1 MRDQTHPEDAL
12 KDKEIK
18 GSVGDNLKCFFEPF
32 SLLMKGFFMNKN
44 ALFFVIFLDQ
54 S

>member
-1 MRDQTHPEDAL
+1 MRDHTQPEDAL

-18 GSVGDNLKCFFEPF
+18 GSAGENLKCLFEPF
-32 SLLMKGFFMNKN
+32 SLLMH
-44 ALFFVIFLDQ
+44 VFLDQ